1 MSDNLF
7 GTERDTKLGDLLRQY
22 LEPADHA
29 GFVRRVMVGLH
40 GRDNSWDVLGRWAR
54 PGIAA
59 ALAFIMGAATW
70 VVLQSAAE
78 PQSLAEAVMPGD
90 APAPLYSAT
99 SPDNERVLEVVL
111 ER

>member
-7 GTERDTKLGDLLRQY
+7 GAESDRQLGDLLRQY
-22 LEPADHA
+22 LDPSDHP

-40 GRDNSWDVLGRWAR
+40 ATDNSWDVLSRWAR

-59 ALAFIMGAATW
+59 ALAFILGAATW
-70 VVLQSAAE
+70 VILQTGSE
-78 PQSLAEAVMPGD
+78 PQSLADAVRPGD
-90 APAPLYSAT
+90 APAPFFYAT
-99 SPDNERVLEVVL
+99 QPDNELVLEAVL

>member
-1 MSDNLF
+1 MSDNQF
-7 GTERDTKLGDLLRQY
+7 GTERDRKLGDLLRQY
-22 LEPADHA
+22 LEPSDHA

-40 GRDNSWDVLGRWAR
+40 TADNSWEVLGRWAR

-59 ALAFIMGAATW
+59 ALAFILGAATW
-70 VVLQSAAE
+70 VILQTSAE

-90 APAPLYSAT
+90 APAPLFSAT
-99 SPDNERVLEVVL
+99 SPDNELVLEVVL

>member
-7 GTERDTKLGDLLRQY
+7 GTERDQKLGDLLRRH

-40 GRDNSWDVLGRWAR
+40 ATDNSWDVLSRWAR

-59 ALAFIMGAATW
+59 AIAFILGAATW
-70 VVLQSAAE
+70 VMLQTGNEA
-78 PQSLAEAVMPGD
+78 PSLVEAVVPGD
-90 APAPLYSAT
+90 APTSLFSAT
-99 SPDNERVLEVVL
+99 RPDNELVLEVVL

>member
-7 GTERDTKLGDLLRQY
+7 GSERDVKLGDLLRRY
-22 LEPADHA
+22 LDPHDHP

-40 GRDNSWDVLGRWAR
+40 ATDNSWDVLSRWAR

-59 ALAFIMGAATW
+59 ALAFILGAATW
-70 VVLQSAAE
+70 VILQSGAE
-78 PQSLAEAVMPGD
+78 PQSLADAVRPGD
-90 APAPLYSAT
+90 APAPLFSAT
-99 SPDNERVLEVVL
+99 RPNNELVLEAVL

>member
-1 MSDNLF
+1 MSENLF
-7 GTERDTKLGDLLRQY
+7 GTERDAELGDLLRQY

-40 GRDNSWDVLGRWAR
+40 APDNSWEVLSRWAR

-59 ALAFIMGAATW
+59 ALAFILGAATW
-70 VVLQSAAE
+70 VMLQSGAE
-78 PQSLAEAVMPGD
+78 PQSLTEAVLPGD
-90 APAPLYSAT
+90 APASLFSAT
-99 SPDNERVLEVVL
+99 RPDNELVLEVVL